1 MDKLHFCPHEHGAME
16 PVWRDGYE
24 DAELVAWI
32 CRDNDCQYWEWPRDD
47 EKGTRRCDL
56 GEA

>member
-1 MDKLHFCPHEHGAME
+1 ME